1 MLLIKKETSITKMH
15 KSTIDLILTNKA
27 LSFQS
32 TNVTET
38 YSSGHHESKET
49 FVKEF
54 EKWRAIRASVGGVGG
69 MPAWGGRGWRAC
81 VGDGVLACVGAVPTW
96 VAC

>member
-1 MLLIKKETSITKMH
+1 MPLIKKETSITKMH

-38 YSSGHHESKET
+38 GSSGHHEPKET

-54 EKWRAIRASVGGVGG
+54 EKWRAICASVGG
-69 MPAWGGRGWRAC
+69 MPAWGAW
-81 VGDGVLACVGAVPTW
+81 LACLRG
-96 VAC
+96 